1 MQFFKKQFVAQ
12 FGHMT
17 FSDKKT
23 SLIFYIFCC
32 TKWTRLLVNDA
43 NWPQPIAVNGPNSNL
58 NTGGLLNTLN
68 SITNNKW
75 LPEKKSSYTKDFGS
89 FIGRFRPRA
98 HGITGNVSINFT
110 IKYLAKGQMKSE
122 CIYEII
128 DFPKYHWK
136 NLIDF
141 CPGRFYRLG
150 TYVDCCA
157 PLLIC
162 IAHYWEKVCQRK

>member
-1 MQFFKKQFVAQ
+1 MNFFSLQATAVDRCDIINNANFKKQVVAQ

-17 FSDKKT
+17 FWDKLSDEKP
-23 SLIFYIFCC
+23 SLIFSAILNELAF
-32 TKWTRLLVNDA
+32 LVNDA

-98 HGITGNVSINFT
+98 HGITGHVSINFT
-110 IKYLAKGQMKSE
+110 IKYLTNKK
-122 CIYEII
+122 II
-128 DFPKYHWK
+128 G
-136 NLIDF
+136 L
-141 CPGRFYRLG
+141 
-150 TYVDCCA
+150 V
-157 PLLIC
+157 
-162 IAHYWEKVCQRK
+162 